1 MLPRPR
7 VLAGGWH
14 RAGHWDDGLDYAV
27 MSWGPLIE
35 IASHKSDSRGF
46 ETAKPGRLLAVSR
59 LDKGGTEPLS
69 PDEKLRA
76 ANSPAILSLGAIPTL
91 QPTIKE
97 QRLS

>member
-1 MLPRPR
+1 VLPPPR
-7 VLAGGWH
+7 ALADGWH
-14 RAGHWDDGLDYAV
+14 CAGHWDDGLDHAV
-27 MSWGPLIE
+27 LSWGPLIE
-35 IASHKSDSRGF
+35 IASHKCDSRYF

>member
-59 LDKGGTEPLS
+59 LDKGWTLS
-69 PDEKLRA
+69 PDGKLRA